1 MNVLVI
7 DGQGG
12 GCGRQVI
19 SALKKDAAFQGTI
32 TAVGTNGVASTAMAK
47 AGADRIATGANSIVV
62 CSARADVIIGPVGIV
77 IANSMLGEIT
87 PEAARAVAESPATR
101 LLLPMNQCDT
111 VVVGVPDPSLKVT
124 IPALMDALHRL
135 QGKSDCKV

>member
-12 GCGRQVI
+12 GCGKQVI

-32 TAVGTNGVASTAMAK
+32 TAVGTNGVASTAMAR

-62 CSARADVIIGPVGIV
+62 CSARVDVIIGPVGIV

-87 PEAARAVAESPATR
+87 AEAARAVAESPATR

-111 VVVGVPDPSLKVT
+111 IVVGVPDTSLKAT
-124 IPALMDALHRL
+124 IPALIDALHRI
-135 QGKSDCKV
+135 S